1 MKKRQ
6 RKKSQKKLLEL
17 MKTANSFADYQ
28 KNYLEMIMSCKRI
41 IKSDVFNTH
50 MVESGIKV

>member
-28 KNYLEMIMSCKRI
+28 KYYLEMIMSCKRI
-41 IKSDVFNTH
+41 IINPAGVTRRKQFLS
-50 MVESGIKV
+50 K